1 MIPIAFITDNNY
13 FMPTMVAIQ
22 SLIDKKEDSDPQI
35 YILGINLC
43 LANER
48 FLNNYQNNESNIIYH
63 PVAFSLYEDF
73 ITKEG
78 QYVSIAALVKFQ
90 LAELFPEFDK
100 LLYLDSDIIIRH
112 SLQPLYDTDLE
123 NNYAAVVKDLM
134 AIKQKDNERLG
145 LNTYFNSGVLLLNCK
160 KIREE
165 HLFEKLLKEKRNNT
179 ALHYMDQDVFNVIF
193 NNNVKFINVIN
204 NYQTYYGNLNIVN
217 INMHF
222 ERSYASQKSL
232 DKEIIVLHLAGRCK
246 PWNSKS
252 VNYYEEWLQ
261 YYKKLNRDESE
272 LKDKP
277 YEITNYFF
285 TKRYVGDKDTFVLIK
300 KKKVLKRHI
309 ENGTALYTFLGL
321 FKIRLKYIL

>member
-1 MIPIAFITDNNY
+1 
-13 FMPTMVAIQ
+13 
-22 SLIDKKEDSDPQI
+22 
-35 YILGINLC
+35 
-43 LANER
+43 
-48 FLNNYQNNESNIIYH
+48 
-63 PVAFSLYEDF
+63 
-73 ITKEG
+73 
-78 QYVSIAALVKFQ
+78 
-90 LAELFPEFDK
+90 
-100 LLYLDSDIIIRH
+100 
-112 SLQPLYDTDLE
+112 
-123 NNYAAVVKDLM
+123 
-134 AIKQKDNERLG
+134 
-145 LNTYFNSGVLLLNCK
+145 
-160 KIREE
+160 
-165 HLFEKLLKEKRNNT
+165 
-179 ALHYMDQDVFNVIF
+179 MDQDVFNVIF

-285 TKRYVGDKDTFVLIK
+285 TKRYVGDKDMFVLIK